1 MTLFFYVLKDYFR
14 YVFGIIFLC
23 TFLFIL
29 FDFIHKST
37 KYLAKHNPETADLIH
52 FYALQIPNFVIQA
65 LPIASLLSSVITM
78 VLLSRTNEV
87 TAMRA
92 VGMGPLRVGLPI
104 ATGGVILS
112 LVSLFV
118 GEFVVPISSKKM
130 HYVRTVLIEKQSEQ
144 QMADG
149 VRWVRDKGKVVNFQG
164 FDIETA
170 ELRKVRVIY
179 TGKSFRPKKSVEAET
194 ATFDST
200 TGSWNLTKAKILYF
214 WPNGTLSYT
223 ERTDR
228 YSVRIPIE
236 PSKMQKERRLPNE
249 MSSIELFEVIKLKEA
264 SGAEVLGYKVDFHVK
279 FAFHFASFVVSL
291 IGLKF
296 GYKSER
302 SMETA
307 RGILLAIIIGVSYWF
322 ILNGM
327 RALGMRGTLP
337 PFLAAWSANFII
349 FGLACFSILRTR
361 KS

>member
-1 MTLFFYVLKDYFR
+1 MTLFFYVLRDYFR

-23 TFLFIL
+23 TFLFVL

-37 KYLAKHNPETADLIH
+37 KYLAKHNPETAHLIQ
-52 FYALQIPNFVIQA
+52 FYALQIPSFVVQA

-112 LVSLFV
+112 FASLFI
-118 GEFVVPISSKKM
+118 GEFVVPVSSKKM
-130 HYVRTVLIEKQSEQ
+130 HFVQTVLIEKQSERQ
-144 QMADG
+144 LADG
-149 VRWVRDKGKVVNFQG
+149 TRWVRDEGKVFNFQSY
-164 FDIETA
+164 DIKKG
-170 ELRKVRVIY
+170 ELKKIRVIY

-194 ATFDST
+194 ATFDKK
-200 TGSWNLTKAKILYF
+200 TGSWDLSNVKILYF

-223 ERTDR
+223 ENTDA
-228 YSVRIPIE
+228 YPVMIPID

-249 MSSIELFEVIKLKEA
+249 MSSIELFDAIKLKEA

-337 PFLAAWSANFII
+337 PFVAAWSANFII
-349 FGLACFSILRTR
+349 FGIACFSILRTR